1 MRKEYDYVKKIEI
14 DNNKLVIKCDNN
26 NIIVNIVD
34 GEIDINIYN
43 ENNEHLYLNEL
54 NINDRILLN
63 YSKNKLVKIIVCDKY
78 ELIESSDD
86 DFN

>member
-14 DNNKLVIKCDNN
+14 SDSKLIIKCDNN
-26 NIIVNIVD
+26 NIIVNIID

-54 NINDRILLN
+54 NIDDRILLTYN
-63 YSKNKLVKIIVCDKY
+63 KNKLVKIIVCDKY

>member
-1 MRKEYDYVKKIEI
+1 MRREYDYVKKIEV
-14 DNNKLVIKCDNN
+14 DDSKLVIKCDNN

-54 NINDRILLN
+54 NIDDRILLTYN
-63 YSKNKLVKIIVCDKY
+63 KNKLVKIIVCDKY

>member
-1 MRKEYDYVKKIEI
+1 MRKEYDYVKQIEI
-14 DNNKLVIKCDNN
+14 NDNKLIIKCDNN

>member
-1 MRKEYDYVKKIEI
+1 MRKEYDYVKQIEI
-14 DNNKLVIKCDNN
+14 NDNKLIIRCDNN